1 MRKKLPSLGVATVE
15 SRSKDEEDKQV
26 ISTMEDHAQAKRIEL
41 IKNGKRN
48 EMSLKQARYAPQL
61 NVNEIIQHAFRCA
74 NDTEHT
80 CAMEWHTRTITKVS
94 GGANLRN
101 ASSSGPKFYR
111 KGGAVEFEWC
121 SNEDK
126 GEEVSYSIV
135 EIKKKLFNSYVE
147 SGQRLCFLFMQWN
160 NKLLQSKFDL
170 ENNDE
175 EED

>member
-1 MRKKLPSLGVATVE
+1 
-15 SRSKDEEDKQV
+15 
-26 ISTMEDHAQAKRIEL
+26 
-41 IKNGKRN
+41 
-48 EMSLKQARYAPQL
+48 MSLKQARYAPQL
-61 NVNEIIQHAFRCA
+61 NVNEIIQHAFRYE
-74 NDTEHT
+74 NDTEKT

-101 ASSSGPKFYR
+101 TSSSGPKLYH
-111 KGGAVEFEWC
+111 KVGAVRFEWC

-147 SGQRLCFLFMQWN
+147 SGWRLYFLYMQWN
-160 NKLLQSKFDL
+160 NKLLQSKFDFK
-170 ENNDE
+170 NNDE